1 MKGGGKTLDLMN
13 TSKSVDNVIA
23 MPNQSAEIHAF
34 VMNFL
39 GLSKTQQNPTTMPEQ
54 IRETRKNGRA

>member
-1 MKGGGKTLDLMN
+1 
-13 TSKSVDNVIA
+13 

-39 GLSKTQQNPTTMPEQ
+39 GLFKTQQNPTTMPEQ